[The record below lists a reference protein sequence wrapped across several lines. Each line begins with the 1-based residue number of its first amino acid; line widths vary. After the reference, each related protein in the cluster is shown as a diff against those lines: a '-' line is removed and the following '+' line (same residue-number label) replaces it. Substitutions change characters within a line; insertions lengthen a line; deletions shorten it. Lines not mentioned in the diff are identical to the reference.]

1 VSDQRD
7 MFSRGRELKIARS
20 TWRNAILERTIVK
33 SLMDTLPLFKIRV
46 IRINAPIPCPR
57 CKTFSTQP
65 NVAGI
70 PDIVG
75 WVPPGVLS
83 EGGPWG
89 RPLFIEVKR
98 PKGGRE
104 EIEQKEFIERAK
116 SEGAIAIFARGWD
129 ECAEQLRA
137 NGVKLPE
144 AV

>member
-1 VSDQRD
+1 MNQREI
-7 MFSRGRELKIARS
+7 FSRGTVLKLARS
-20 TWRNAILERTIVK
+20 TWRNSILEKTIVK

-46 IRINAPIPCPR
+46 MRINAPVPCAR
-57 CKTFSTQP
+57 CHTFSTQP

-75 WVPPGVLS
+75 WVPPGMLCG
-83 EGGPWG
+83 GGPWG

-98 PKGGRE
+98 PKGGRAE
-104 EIEQKEFIERAK
+104 VEQKEFIERAK

-137 NGVKLPE
+137 SGVKLPE
-144 AV
+144 DV